1 MSDHISI
8 AVDACSKAIMSGG
21 WSGSPTVDVGKMRRA
36 IEAAVAAE
44 REAWQRTLEAAV
56 LAEARRAREF
66 WVAAERERCAAT
78 IRRVKND
85 LQLPLSVSDL
95 KILDEIGSAQ
105 Q

>member
-36 IEAAVAAE
+36 IEAAVAA
-44 REAWQRTLEAAV
+44 
-56 LAEARRAREF
+56 AREDA
-66 WVAAERERCAAT
+66 VAAERERCATT

-105 Q
+105 QCFKE

>member
-1 MSDHISI
+1 
-8 AVDACSKAIMSGG
+8 MSGG

-36 IEAAVAAE
+36 IEDAVAAE
-44 REAWQRTLEAAV
+44 RD
-56 LAEARRAREF
+56 
-66 WVAAERERCAAT
+66 RCAAT

>member
-8 AVDACSKAIMSGG
+8 AVEACSKAIMSGG
-21 WSGSPTVDVGKMRRA
+21 WSGSPTVDVGKIRRA
-36 IEAAVAAE
+36 IEDAIAVE
-44 REAWQRTLEAAV
+44 CKAWQRTLEASV
-56 LAEARRAREF
+56 LAEARRAKEF
-66 WVAAERERCAAT
+66 WVAAERARCAAT

-95 KILDEIGSAQ
+95 KILDEIESTQ

>member
-1 MSDHISI
+1 MSPAERYDSMMEDIRERWRDGGGDFPMEWVRDGYI
-8 AVDACSKAIMSGG
+8 A
-21 WSGSPTVDVGKMRRA
+21 A

-44 REAWQRTLEAAV
+44 RD
-56 LAEARRAREF
+56 
-66 WVAAERERCAAT
+66 RCAST

-105 Q
+105 HCLKE